1 MRTKH
6 AIHTTIST
14 EALRVLERYEKEL
27 GAKNIVLERALLN
40 MDKLRYKAKF
50 DTSKIDSFITR
61 IPTRTQGLDSLLEG
75 GIPKGFLV
83 IITGPPG
90 TGKTTLS
97 MQFLLEGV
105 RRGEKCLLFSYE
117 EDVRQLVKHC
127 QRFGWDVG
135 KYISDGYLEIFGLSR
150 LTPEEITDII
160 ETFKP
165 ERIVF
170 DSINV
175 FSDNHNIRHTPAWR
189 NILKTLKTRDIT
201 TLMVT
206 EKKHGLERREYD
218 DYDFM
223 GDGII
228 FLDKIM
234 ASELDTYKTNVLS
247 IQKMRA
253 TNIDETPK
261 PIKFTQK
268 GIEFY
273 KVLRLP
279 GEEGT
284 MKQLSTNPLSTRLQR
299 QG

>member
-50 DTSKIDSFITR
+50 DASKIESFINRVSTGV
-61 IPTRTQGLDSLLEG
+61 PGLDNMLEG

-83 IITGPPG
+83 ILTGPPG
-90 TGKTTLS
+90 TGKTTLA
-97 MQFLLEGV
+97 MQFLLEGAK
-105 RRGEKCLLFSYE
+105 RNEKCLLFSYE
-117 EDVRQLVKHC
+117 EDVKQLVKHC
-127 QRFGWDVG
+127 QRFGWDIG
-135 KYISDGYLEIFGLSR
+135 KYINDGYLEIFGLSR

-170 DSINV
+170 DSVNV
-175 FSDNHNIRHTPAWR
+175 FAEPNIRHTPSWR
-189 NILKTLKTRDIT
+189 NVLKMIKTRDIT
-201 TLMVT
+201 TIMVT

-218 DYDFM
+218 EYDFM

-228 FLDKIM
+228 FLDKTTT
-234 ASELDTYKTNVLS
+234 SDLDTYKTNVLS

-253 TNIDETPK
+253 TETDDTPK
-261 PIKFTQK
+261 PIKFTK
-268 GIEFY
+268 NGIEFY

-279 GEEGT
+279 GEET
-284 MKQLSTNPLSTRLQR
+284 LKPSNPLNNRLQR
-299 QG
+299 QV